1 MTTIRDRL
9 RTAILAAGAG
19 WAIFVIVLAIAAGMG
34 SWVLAIITA
43 VLGVV
48 LVIVT
53 GFAAMRLAARLSANT
68 DRLATRSKN
77 LETRA
82 ERAEQQVEA
91 LEQGV
96 DEVGSRVDE
105 VEVQSTDHGRR
116 IDGAEMMSAD
126 HGRRLG
132 DVEST
137 FGNLDRR
144 INETV
149 SSVTELDAGLAA
161 ATRSLT
167 TLDERVVSRDAT
179 QKELVESLDARF
191 IAGDEDVASLRRAV
205 STVRSTQKR
214 STERLETV
222 RKDVRVLRS
231 RVPSG
236 FLEQLEGEVSTLQER
251 FREQAR
257 TAFETAIQLGRTP
270 DVVLTPESA
279 RRLFSDYVSRGD
291 YLRVRPL
298 LDSFDLLAEQNLTTS
313 RAIYRY
319 FRATGYWGLAAQ
331 AVSQVHEKSGRDNDA
346 KAVAKIEHEI
356 SVFSQPLLVNPELP
370 DGDAHDPSGPILHM
384 VGRVLPETQT
394 GYTLRTQYTALAQIR
409 KGLPVAIVG
418 QAGITEQE
426 VEQTEHYVHG
436 GVDYYLLPGV
446 ARNELLLDEWLAE
459 NIRGLAQLVVEIRP
473 SVLHAQSDFFNA
485 LIVHAVG
492 TKYSIPTVYESRGF
506 WEESWLS
513 RTIDANGWGDGADIL
528 FSMYG
533 LPDAYSLRKRAEE
546 IARQL
551 PDHVFTLAEVM
562 RDHIIESAQG
572 QILDDSVSIVPNAVE
587 ATNFPVQESDRSLAE
602 EIGLPAEALV
612 VGYISSIVEYEGI
625 DTLIDGYHLAAAVSD
640 RPLCLLLVGDGAY
653 LPTLRERVESA
664 GIENVFFTGRV
675 PHEDVLRYY
684 GLIDLFVVPRK
695 ASAVADLVTPLKP
708 FEAFST
714 GRTVILSDVGALQEI
729 ARQSGAVETF
739 RAGDSTDL
747 SRKLLELIRNPVRRQ
762 ELGRVASRWVR
773 NYRTWDSN
781 VSEYYRVYKKLG
793 YTGPSSLNLES
804 EVRLR
809 ERGVNAGD
817 LLDAFEQLAEPPLTG
832 WFTLNEMT
840 QSAQDIVTAGWI
852 YEEFEP
858 VPVTEHPDW
867 AAVGEESRTWG
878 FNLHSWPFMEPLL
891 QEHSRTGDRYWL
903 ETSLDIALDWIGT
916 YLAPDAPEDSMAWYD
931 MALALRAPML
941 LNLLIRAARHE
952 DLHPQATVLLDAILR
967 HVDELH
973 EERAFNPNNNH
984 GFYTAASQLH
994 LAKHGSPLPGAGAL
1008 HRDGAARL
1016 RTMADRQF
1024 APDGAHLEHSP
1035 DYHRMLLDSFEQLV
1049 LDGLVEDED
1058 IRERIR
1064 RAAEVLGWMVQPD
1077 GYLVQF
1083 GDTPSTCMTVDGATS
1098 MDPHTQFILS
1108 DGHRGEASSK
1118 ELAVY
1123 RDGGYAFVRSPA
1135 PQGPGELAASGY
1147 LAFSAAFHSRAHK
1160 HADDLN
1166 IVWYDRGTE
1175 ILVDSGRYGY
1185 GDLLPADSPLRKKGF
1200 YYDSP
1205 ERQYVE
1211 GTRAHNTVEMDGVD
1225 QDRRIRTPYGSGIA
1239 DTVQADGVFDLS
1251 ARVHHA
1257 DYIHRR
1263 RVVYTPGRQLLVK
1276 DAIFSQSP
1284 DSRSAVVWYNID
1296 GSFELVERDEALV
1309 FERLVEGEP
1318 VRLEV
1323 TGPGTLV
1330 DPVRGGQ
1337 DPLRGWRSRRDRSL
1351 EPVWSVGFA
1360 VPVDTRAAVDTL
1372 FQLS

>member
-1 MTTIRDRL
+1 MTTMRDRL

-19 WAIFVIVLAIAAGMG
+19 WAIFVIVLAIAAAMG

-48 LVIVT
+48 LVVVT

-77 LETRA
+77 LEKRA

-96 DEVGSRVDE
+96 DEVGSR
-105 VEVQSTDHGRR
+105 
-116 IDGAEMMSAD
+116 I
-126 HGRRLG
+126 G

-149 SSVTELDAGLAA
+149 SSV
-161 ATRSLT
+161 
-167 TLDERVVSRDAT
+167 
-179 QKELVESLDARF
+179 KELVESLDARF

-214 STERLETV
+214 STERLEMV

-236 FLEQLEGEVSTLQER
+236 FLEPLEGEVSTLQKR

-279 RRLFSDYVSRGD
+279 RRLFTDYISRGD

-409 KGLPVAIVG
+409 KSLPVAIVG

-640 RPLCLLLVGDGAY
+640 QPLCLLLVGDGAY
-653 LPTLRERVESA
+653 LPTLRKRVESA

-695 ASAVADLVTPLKP
+695 ASTVADLVTPLKP

-793 YTGPSSLNLES
+793 YTGPSSLTLES

-817 LLDAFEQLAEPPLTG
+817 LLDAFERLPEPPLTG
-832 WFTLNEMT
+832 WFSLSEMK
-840 QSAQDIVTAGWI
+840 QDAQDIVSTGWVF
-852 YEEFEP
+852 EEFDP
-858 VPVTEHPDW
+858 VQVTEHPDW
-867 AAVGEESRTWG
+867 AVVGEENRTWG
-878 FNLHSWPFMEPLL
+878 FNLHTWKFMEPLL
-891 QEHSRTGDRYWL
+891 REHSRTEDRYWL

-916 YLAPDAPEDSMAWYD
+916 YLAPNAPEDPMAWYD
-931 MALALRAPML
+931 MGLALRAPML
-941 LNLLIRAARHE
+941 LNLLIRTARHE
-952 DLHPQATVLLDAILR
+952 DFHPQATVLLDAILR

-994 LAKHGSPLPGAGAL
+994 LAKHGSPLPGASAL
-1008 HRDGAARL
+1008 QDDGAARL

-1035 DYHRMLLDSFEQLV
+1035 DYHRMLLGSFERAVQ
-1049 LDGLVEDED
+1049 DGLVDDED
-1058 IRERIR
+1058 VRERIR

-1083 GDTPSTCMTVDGATS
+1083 GDTPATYMTVEDATS
-1098 MDPHTQFILS
+1098 LDPHTLFILS
-1108 DGHRGEASSK
+1108 DGRRGETPSK
-1118 ELAVY
+1118 ELAIL

-1166 IVWYDRGTE
+1166 LVWYDQGTE

-1200 YYDSP
+1200 YYGSP

-1211 GTRAHNTVEMDGVD
+1211 GTRAHNTVEMDGTD
-1225 QDRRIRTPYGSGIA
+1225 QDRRNRAPYGSGIVDA
-1239 DTVQADGVFDLS
+1239 VQSDGVFDLS

-1284 DSRSAVVWYNID
+1284 DSRNAVIWYNID
-1296 GSFELVERDEALV
+1296 GSFELIEREEALV
-1309 FERLVEGEP
+1309 FERLVDGEL

-1323 TGPGTLV
+1323 SGPGNLV

-1337 DPLRGWRSRRDRSL
+1337 DPLRGWRSRRDRTL
-1351 EPVWSVGFA
+1351 EPIWSVGFA
-1360 VPVDTRAAVDTL
+1360 VLVETRAAVDTI
-1372 FQLS
+1372 FQLSGAHSQGDVTQ

>member
-1 MTTIRDRL
+1 MTTMRDRL

-19 WAIFVIVLAIAAGMG
+19 WATFVIVLALAAAMG
-34 SWVLAIITA
+34 SWILAIIAA
-43 VLGVV
+43 VIGLV
-48 LVIVT
+48 LVLATCVVT
-53 GFAAMRLAARLSANT
+53 IRLASRLSGTT
-68 DRLATRSKN
+68 DRLATRAKN
-77 LETRA
+77 LEKRA
-82 ERAEQQVEA
+82 DAAEQHADA
-91 LEQGV
+91 LDQGV
-96 DEVGSRVDE
+96 DEIGARVGD
-105 VEVQSTDHGRR
+105 VETS
-116 IDGAEMMSAD
+116 SAD
-126 HGRRLG
+126 HGRRIIG
-132 DVEST
+132 VETST
-137 FGNLDRR
+137 ADHGHR
-144 INETV
+144 IDETV
-149 SSVTELDAGLAA
+149 SSVAGLDAGLAA
-161 ATRSLT
+161 STRSLSE
-167 TLDERVVSRDAT
+167 LGAHGARLDAT
-179 QKELVESLDARF
+179 QKQLVESLDARF
-191 IAGDEDVASLRRAV
+191 VAGEEEVASLRTAV
-205 STVRSTQKR
+205 AHARGAQKR
-214 STERLETV
+214 SADRLETV
-222 RKDVRVLRS
+222 RKDVRLLRS

-236 FLEQLEGEVSTLQER
+236 FLGPLEGEVSTLQER
-251 FREQAR
+251 SREQAR
-257 TAFETAIQLGRTP
+257 TSFESAVQLGRSP
-270 DVVLTPESA
+270 RSVLTPESA
-279 RRLFSDYVSRGD
+279 RKLFEDYYSRGD

-298 LDSFDLLAEQNLTTS
+298 LDSFDLLAEQNLTIS

-319 FRATGYWGLAAQ
+319 FRSAGYWELAAQ
-331 AVSQVHEKSGRDNDA
+331 AVAQVHEKSGRENDA
-346 KAVAKIEHEI
+346 RAVAKIEHEI
-356 SVFSQPLLVNPELP
+356 SLFSQPLLVSPELP

-418 QAGITEQE
+418 QSGITEHD
-426 VEQTEHYVHG
+426 VEQIEHYVHG
-436 GVDYYLLPGV
+436 GVDYYLLPG
-446 ARNELLLDEWLAE
+446 APRNELLLDEWLAE
-459 NIRGLAQLVVEIRP
+459 NIRGLAQLVLEVRP

-513 RTIDANGWGDGADIL
+513 RTIDANGWGENADTI

-533 LPDAYSLRKRAEE
+533 LPDAYTLRKRAEE

-562 RDHIIESAQG
+562 REHIIESAHG
-572 QILDDSVSIVPNAVE
+572 RIPADSVSIVPNAVE
-587 ATNFPVQESDRSLAE
+587 ATNFPVQESDRALAQ
-602 EIGLPAEALV
+602 EIGLPEDALV

-625 DTLIDGYHLAAAVSD
+625 DTLIDGYHLAAATSD

-653 LPTLRERVESA
+653 LPTLRERVASA

-695 ASAVADLVTPLKP
+695 ASAVSDLVTPLKP

-739 RAGDSTDL
+739 HAGDSNDL
-747 SRKLLELIRNPVRRQ
+747 SRKLLQLIQDPERCQ
-762 ELGRVASRWVR
+762 ELGRIASRWVR

-793 YTGPSSLNLES
+793 YTGPSSLNLEA

-817 LLDAFEQLAEPPLTG
+817 LLDAFEQLPEPPLTG
-832 WFTLNEMT
+832 WFSLSEMK
-840 QSAQDIVTAGWI
+840 QDPHDIVSTGWVF
-852 YEEFEP
+852 EEFEP
-858 VPVTEHPDW
+858 VRVTEHPEW
-867 AAVGEESRTWG
+867 AAVGEANRTWG
-878 FNLHSWPFMEPLL
+878 FNLHTWKFMEPLL
-891 QEHSRTGDRYWL
+891 REHSRTGDRYWL

-916 YLAPDAPEDSMAWYD
+916 YLGPDAPEDPMAWYD
-931 MALALRAPML
+931 MGLALRAPML
-941 LNLLIRAARHE
+941 LNLLIRVARHE
-952 DLHPQATVLLDAILR
+952 DLHPQATILIDAILR

-973 EERAFNPNNNH
+973 EDRAFNPNNNH

-994 LAKHGSPLPGAGAL
+994 LAKHGAPLPGAGAL
-1008 HRDGAARL
+1008 RDDGRARL

-1035 DYHRMLLDSFEQLV
+1035 DYHRMLLGSFEGAVQ
-1049 LDGLVEDED
+1049 DGLVDDED
-1058 IRERIR
+1058 ILERIR

-1083 GDTPSTCMTVDGATS
+1083 GDTPATNMTTKGATS
-1098 MDPHTQFILS
+1098 LDPHTLFVLS
-1108 DGHRGEASSK
+1108 DGRRGEAPGQ
-1118 ELAVY
+1118 ELTVF

-1166 IVWYDRGTE
+1166 LVWYDRGTE
-1175 ILVDSGRYGY
+1175 ILIDSGRYGY

-1200 YYDSP
+1200 YYGSK

-1211 GTRAHNTVEMDGVD
+1211 GTRAHNTIEMDGED
-1225 QDRRIRTPYGSGIA
+1225 QERRDRVPYGSGIVDA
-1239 DTVQADGVFDLS
+1239 VQADGVFDLS

-1263 RVVYTPGRQLLVK
+1263 RVVFSPGRQLLVK

-1284 DSRSAVVWYNID
+1284 DVRSAVVWYNID
-1296 GSFELVERDEALV
+1296 GSFELVERDEMLV
-1309 FERLVEGEP
+1309 FERLVGGELL
-1318 VRLEV
+1318 RLEV
-1323 TGPGTLV
+1323 TGPGALI

-1337 DPLRGWRSRRDRSL
+1337 DPLRGWRSRRDRAL
-1351 EPVWSVGFA
+1351 EPVWSVGFT
-1360 VPVDTRAAVDTL
+1360 VPVETRAAVDTV
-1372 FQLS
+1372 FRLS

>member
-1 MTTIRDRL
+1 MTMRNRL

-19 WAIFVIVLAIAAGMG
+19 WSLFVIVLAIAAAMG
-34 SWVLAIITA
+34 SWVVAVIAA
-43 VLGVV
+43 VLGLV
-48 LVIVT
+48 LVVAT
-53 GFAAMRLAARLSANT
+53 CVVVMRLATRLSGTT
-68 DRLATRSKN
+68 DRLATRAKN
-77 LETRA
+77 LEKRA
-82 ERAEQQVEA
+82 EVVEQQADA

-96 DEVGSRVDE
+96 DEVGSRVVD
-105 VEVQSTDHGRR
+105 VEVL
-116 IDGAEMMSAD
+116 SAD
-126 HGRRLG
+126 H
-132 DVEST
+132 
-137 FGNLDRR
+137 DRR
-144 INETV
+144 IVETA
-149 SSVTELDAGLAA
+149 SSVAGLDTGLAA
-161 ATRSLT
+161 TTRSLGD
-167 TLDERVVSRDAT
+167 LDERSARQDAT

-191 IAGDEDVASLRRAV
+191 LAGDEEAASLRTAIAHTRGA
-205 STVRSTQKR
+205 QKR
-214 STERLETV
+214 SVDRVEAV
-222 RKDVRVLRS
+222 RKDLRVLRA

-236 FLEQLEGEVSTLQER
+236 FLAPLEGEVSTLKARSKEV
-251 FREQAR
+251 AR
-257 TAFETAIQLGRTP
+257 TSFETAIQLGRTP
-270 DVVLTPESA
+270 SFVLSPASA
-279 RRLFSDYVSRGD
+279 RKLFADYISQGD

-319 FRATGYWGLAAQ
+319 FRATGYWELAAK
-331 AVSQVHEKSGRDNDA
+331 AVAQVHEKSGRENDA
-346 KAVAKIEHEI
+346 KAVAKIQHEI
-356 SVFSQPLLVNPELP
+356 SLFSQPLLVNPELP

-418 QAGITEQE
+418 QSGITEND

-436 GVDYYLLPGV
+436 GVDYYLLPGA
-446 ARNELLLDEWLAE
+446 ARNQLLLDEWLAE
-459 NIRGLAQLVVEIRP
+459 NIRGLAQLVLEVRP

-513 RTIDANGWGDGADIL
+513 RTIDANGWGDGSDIV

-533 LPDAYSLRKRAEE
+533 LPDAYTLRKRAEE

-562 RDHIIESAQG
+562 RDHIIDSAKG
-572 QILDDSVSIVPNAVE
+572 QIPGDSVSIVPNAVE
-587 ATNFPVQESDRSLAE
+587 ATNFPVQESDRNLAE
-602 EIGLPAEALV
+602 EIGLPEGALV

-625 DTLIDGYHLAAAVSD
+625 DTLIDGYRLAAATSD

-747 SRKLLELIRNPVRRQ
+747 SRKLLELIQDPERRQ
-762 ELGRVASRWVR
+762 ELGRTASRWVR

-793 YTGPSSLNLES
+793 YTGPSSLNLEA

-817 LLDAFEQLAEPPLTG
+817 LLDVFEQLPEPPLTG
-832 WFTLNEMT
+832 WFSLSEMK
-840 QSAQDIVTAGWI
+840 QDAHDIVATGWTF
-852 YEEFEP
+852 EEFEP
-858 VPVTEHPDW
+858 VRVTEHPEW
-867 AAVGEESRTWG
+867 AAVGEANRTWG
-878 FNLHSWPFMEPLL
+878 FNLHTWTFMEPLL
-891 QEHSRTGDRYWL
+891 REHSRTGDRYWL
-903 ETSLDIALDWIGT
+903 ETSLDIAMDWIGT
-916 YLAPDAPEDSMAWYD
+916 YLDPEAPEDPMAWYD

-941 LNLLIRAARHE
+941 LNLLIRTARHE
-952 DLHPQATVLLDAILR
+952 DLQPQATVLIDAILR
-967 HVDELH
+967 HMDELL

-994 LAKHGSPLPGAGAL
+994 LAKHGSPLPGAGTL
-1008 HRDGAARL
+1008 HDDGAARL

-1035 DYHRMLLDSFEQLV
+1035 DYHRMLLGSFERAVQ
-1049 LDGLVEDED
+1049 DGLVDDED
-1058 IRERIR
+1058 IRERIG

-1083 GDTPSTCMTVDGATS
+1083 GDTPATYMTVDGATS
-1098 MDPHTQFILS
+1098 IDPHTQYILS
-1108 DGHRGEASSK
+1108 DGRRGEAPGK

-1135 PQGPGELAASGY
+1135 PQAPGDLAASGY

-1166 IVWYDRGTE
+1166 LVWYDRGTE

-1185 GDLLPADSPLRKKGF
+1185 GGLLPADSPLRKKGF
-1200 YYDSP
+1200 YYGSP

-1211 GTRAHNTVEMDGVD
+1211 GTRAHNTVEMDGED
-1225 QDRRIRTPYGSGIA
+1225 QDRRNRAPYGSGIA
-1239 DTVQADGVFDLS
+1239 DAVQTDGVFDLS

-1296 GSFELVERDEALV
+1296 GAFELVERGESLV
-1309 FERLVEGEP
+1309 FERLVNGDP

-1323 TGPGTLV
+1323 SGPGTLV

-1337 DPLRGWRSRRDRSL
+1337 DPLRGWRSRQDRSL
-1351 EPVWSVGFA
+1351 EPVWSIGFSVA
-1360 VPVDTRAAVDTL
+1360 VETRAAVDTV
-1372 FQLS
+1372 FRLS

>member
-1 MTTIRDRL
+1 MTTMRDRL
-9 RTAILAAGAG
+9 RTAILAAGVG
-19 WAIFVIVLAIAAGMG
+19 WAVFVIVLAIATAMG
-34 SWVLAIITA
+34 SWILAIVA
-43 VLGVV
+43 GALGLA
-48 LVIVT
+48 LVFAT
-53 GFAAMRLAARLSANT
+53 CFAAMRLTARLTGTT
-68 DRLATRSKN
+68 DRLATRAKN
-77 LETRA
+77 VERRA
-82 ERAEQQVEA
+82 DDVEHRVGVVEQQTES
-91 LEQGV
+91 LDQGV
-96 DEVGSRVDE
+96 TAFGARVGDVG
-105 VEVQSTDHGRR
+105 VQ
-116 IDGAEMMSAD
+116 SAD
-126 HGRRLG
+126 H
-132 DVEST
+132 
-137 FGNLDRR
+137 DRR
-144 INETV
+144 IANTV
-149 SSVTELDAGLAA
+149 SSVVGLDSGLAVT
-161 ATRSLT
+161 TRALSE
-167 TLDERVVSRDAT
+167 LDERGSRHVAS
-179 QKELVESLDARF
+179 QRELVESLDARF
-191 IAGDEDVASLRRAV
+191 LAVDEEIASLHRAV
-205 STVRSTQKR
+205 SAARNAQKK
-214 STERLETV
+214 STERLEAV
-222 RKDVRVLRS
+222 RKDLRVLRS

-236 FLEQLEGEVSTLQER
+236 FLGPLEEEVSTLR
-251 FREQAR
+251 AGSREQAR
-257 TAFETAIQLGRTP
+257 TSFESAIQLGRDP
-270 DVVLTPESA
+270 RSFLSLESA
-279 RRLFSDYVSRGD
+279 RKLFADYYSRGD

-319 FRATGYWGLAAQ
+319 FRAAGYWGLATQ
-331 AVSQVHEKSGRDNDA
+331 AVSQVRRKSGRENDA

-356 SVFSQPLLVNPELP
+356 SLFSQPLLVKPELP
-370 DGDAHDPSGPILHM
+370 DGDAYDPSGPILHM

-394 GYTLRTQYTALAQIR
+394 GYTLRTQYSALAQIR

-418 QAGITEQE
+418 QSGITERD

-436 GVDYYLLPGV
+436 GVDYYLLPGA
-446 ARNELLLDEWLAE
+446 ARTQLLLDEWLAE
-459 NIRGLAQLVVEIRP
+459 NIRGLAQLVLEVRP

-513 RTIDANGWGDGADIL
+513 RTIDANGWGNDADIV

-533 LPDAYSLRKRAEE
+533 LPDAYTLRKRAEE

-562 RDHIIESAQG
+562 RDHIIDSAHG
-572 QILDDSVSIVPNAVE
+572 QISGDSVSIVPNAVE
-587 ATNFPVQESDRSLAE
+587 AANFPVQESDRALAE
-602 EIGLPAEALV
+602 GIGLPEDALV

-625 DTLIDGYHLAAAVSD
+625 DTLIDGYRLAAATSD
-640 RPLCLLLVGDGAY
+640 RQLCLLLVGDGAY
-653 LPTLRERVESA
+653 LPTLRERVKSA
-664 GIENVFFTGRV
+664 EIENVFFTGRV

-695 ASAVADLVTPLKP
+695 ASAVADLVSPLKP

-747 SRKLLELIRNPVRRQ
+747 SRKLLELLQDPERRQ
-762 ELGRVASRWVR
+762 ELGQIASRWVR

-793 YTGPSSLNLES
+793 YSGPSSLNLES

-817 LLDAFEQLAEPPLTG
+817 LLDAFDQLPEPPLTG
-832 WFTLNEMT
+832 WFSLVEME
-840 QSAQDIVTAGWI
+840 QSAQDIVSTGWV

-858 VPVTEHPDW
+858 VRVTEHPDW
-867 AAVGEESRTWG
+867 AAVGEANRTWG
-878 FNLHSWPFMEPLL
+878 FNLHSWPFMVPLL
-891 QEHSRTGDRYWL
+891 QEHTRTGDRYWL
-903 ETSLDIALDWIGT
+903 ETSLDIALDWIRT
-916 YLAPDAPEDSMAWYD
+916 HLDPDAPEDPMAWYD

-941 LNLLIRAARHE
+941 LNLLIRTARHE
-952 DLHPQATVLLDAILR
+952 DLHPQAAVLIDAILR
-967 HVDELH
+967 HMDELH
-973 EERAFNPNNNH
+973 EDRAFNPNNNH

-1008 HRDGAARL
+1008 HDDGAARL

-1035 DYHRMLLDSFEQLV
+1035 DYHRMLLDSFEQVV

-1058 IRERIR
+1058 ICERIG

-1083 GDTPSTCMTVDGATS
+1083 GDTPATYMTVDGATS
-1098 MDPHTQFILS
+1098 IDPYTQFILS
-1108 DGHRGEASSK
+1108 DGRRGEAPGK

-1200 YYDSP
+1200 YYGSP

-1211 GTRAHNTVEMDGVD
+1211 GTRAHNTVEMDGED
-1225 QDRRIRTPYGSGIA
+1225 QDRRNRTPYGSGIA
-1239 DTVQADGVFDLS
+1239 DAVKTGDVFDLS

-1263 RVVYTPGRQLLVK
+1263 RVVYTPGRELLVK
-1276 DAIFSQSP
+1276 DVIYSQLP
-1284 DSRSAVVWYNID
+1284 DNRSAVVWYNID
-1296 GSFELVERDEALV
+1296 GSFELVERKESLV
-1309 FERLVEGEP
+1309 FERRVDGKL
-1318 VRLEV
+1318 VRLELS
-1323 TGPGTLV
+1323 GPGTLV
-1330 DPVRGGQ
+1330 DPVRGGR

-1351 EPVWSVGFA
+1351 EPVWSVGFS
-1360 VPVDTRAAVDTL
+1360 VSVDTRAAVDTL
-1372 FQLS
+1372 FRLT

>member
-1 MTTIRDRL
+1 MTTMRNRL

-19 WAIFVIVLAIAAGMG
+19 WSLVVIVLAIAAAMG
-34 SWVLAIITA
+34 SWVVAVIAA
-43 VLGVV
+43 VLGLV
-48 LVIVT
+48 LVVAT
-53 GFAAMRLAARLSANT
+53 CVVVMRLATRLSGTT
-68 DRLATRSKN
+68 DRLATRAKN
-77 LETRA
+77 LEKRA
-82 ERAEQQVEA
+82 EVVEQQADA

-96 DEVGSRVDE
+96 DEVGSRVGD
-105 VEVQSTDHGRR
+105 VEVV
-116 IDGAEMMSAD
+116 SAD
-126 HGRRLG
+126 H
-132 DVEST
+132 
-137 FGNLDRR
+137 DRR
-144 INETV
+144 IVETA
-149 SSVTELDAGLAA
+149 SSVAGLDTGLAA
-161 ATRSLT
+161 TTRSLGD
-167 TLDERVVSRDAT
+167 LDERSARQDAT

-191 IAGDEDVASLRRAV
+191 LAGDEELASLRRV
-205 STVRSTQKR
+205 VWTERSAQKR
-214 STERLETV
+214 SAVRLEAV
-222 RKDVRVLRS
+222 RKDLRVLRA

-236 FLEQLEGEVSTLQER
+236 FLAPLEGEVDTLGKR
-251 FREQAR
+251 SREVAR
-257 TAFETAIQLGRTP
+257 TSFETAVQLGRSP
-270 DVVLTPESA
+270 DVVLTPASA
-279 RRLFSDYVSRGD
+279 RALFADYISRGD

-319 FRATGYWGLAAQ
+319 FRATGYWELAAK
-331 AVSQVHEKSGRDNDA
+331 AVAQVHEKSGRENDA
-346 KAVAKIEHEI
+346 KAVAKIQHEI
-356 SVFSQPLLVNPELP
+356 SLFSQPLLVNPELP

-418 QAGITEQE
+418 QSGITENE

-436 GVDYYLLPGV
+436 GVDYYLLPGA
-446 ARNELLLDEWLAE
+446 ARNQLLLDEWLAE
-459 NIRGLAQLVVEIRP
+459 NIRGLAQLVLEVRP

-513 RTIDANGWGDGADIL
+513 RTIDANGWGDGADIV

-533 LPDAYSLRKRAEE
+533 LPDAYTLRKRAEE

-562 RDHIIESAQG
+562 RDHIIDSAHG
-572 QILDDSVSIVPNAVE
+572 QIPGDSVSIVPNAVE
-587 ATNFPVQESDRSLAE
+587 ATNFPVQESDRDLAE
-602 EIGLPAEALV
+602 EIGLPEDALV

-625 DTLIDGYHLAAAVSD
+625 DTLIDGYRLAAATSV

-747 SRKLLELIRNPVRRQ
+747 SRKLLELIQDPERRQ
-762 ELGRVASRWVR
+762 ELGRTASRWVR

-793 YTGPSSLNLES
+793 YTGPSSLNLEA

-817 LLDAFEQLAEPPLTG
+817 LLDAFEQLPEPPLTG
-832 WFTLNEMT
+832 WFSLSEMK
-840 QSAQDIVTAGWI
+840 QDAHDIVATGWAF
-852 YEEFEP
+852 EEFEP
-858 VPVTEHPDW
+858 VRVTEHPEW
-867 AAVGEESRTWG
+867 AAVGEANRTWG

-891 QEHSRTGDRYWL
+891 REHSRTGDRYWL

-916 YLAPDAPEDSMAWYD
+916 YLDPEAPEDPMAWYD

-941 LNLLIRAARHE
+941 LNLLIRTARHE
-952 DLHPQATVLLDAILR
+952 DLQPQATVLIDAILR
-967 HVDELH
+967 HMDELL

-994 LAKHGSPLPGAGAL
+994 LAKHGSPLPGAGTL
-1008 HRDGAARL
+1008 HDDGAARL

-1035 DYHRMLLDSFEQLV
+1035 DYHRMLLGSFERAVQ
-1049 LDGLVEDED
+1049 DGLVDDED
-1058 IRERIR
+1058 IRERIG

-1083 GDTPSTCMTVDGATS
+1083 GDTPATHMTVDGATS
-1098 MDPHTQFILS
+1098 IDPHTQFILS
-1108 DGHRGEASSK
+1108 DGRRGEAPGK

-1166 IVWYDRGTE
+1166 VVWYDRGTE

-1200 YYDSP
+1200 YYGSP

-1211 GTRAHNTVEMDGVD
+1211 GTRAHNTVEMDGED
-1225 QDRRIRTPYGSGIA
+1225 QERRNRAPYGSGIA
-1239 DTVQADGVFDLS
+1239 DAVQADGVFDLS

-1276 DAIFSQSP
+1276 DAVFSQSP
-1284 DSRSAVVWYNID
+1284 DTRTAVVWYNID
-1296 GSFELVERDEALV
+1296 GSFELIERDEALV
-1309 FERLVEGEP
+1309 FERLVDGEP

-1323 TGPGTLV
+1323 SGPGTLV

-1351 EPVWSVGFA
+1351 EPVWSIGFSVA
-1360 VPVDTRAAVDTL
+1360 VETRAAVDTV
-1372 FQLS
+1372 FRLS

>member
-1 MTTIRDRL
+1 MTTMRNRL

-19 WAIFVIVLAIAAGMG
+19 WALFVIVLAIAAAMG
-34 SWVLAIITA
+34 SWIVAVIAA
-43 VLGVV
+43 VLGLA
-48 LVIVT
+48 LVAST
-53 GFAAMRLAARLSANT
+53 CFAVMRLATRLSGTT
-68 DRLATRSKN
+68 DRLATRAKN
-77 LETRA
+77 LEKRA
-82 ERAEQQVEA
+82 DVV
-91 LEQGV
+91 EQGV
-96 DEVGSRVDE
+96 DEVGSRIGD
-105 VEVQSTDHGRR
+105 VEVL
-116 IDGAEMMSAD
+116 SAD
-126 HGRRLG
+126 H
-132 DVEST
+132 
-137 FGNLDRR
+137 DRR
-144 INETV
+144 IVDTV
-149 SSVTELDAGLAA
+149 SSVAGLDAGLAATTHSLSELDAGLAA
-161 ATRSLT
+161 TTRSLGE
-167 TLDERVVSRDAT
+167 LDERGTRQDAT
-179 QKELVESLDARF
+179 QRELVESLDARF
-191 IAGDEDVASLRRAV
+191 AAGDEEAASLRRSVVNA
-205 STVRSTQKR
+205 RNAQKR
-214 STERLETV
+214 SAERLDLV
-222 RKDVRVLRS
+222 RKDLRVLRS

-236 FLEQLEGEVSTLQER
+236 FLAPLEGEVSTLQDR
-251 FREQAR
+251 SREQAR
-257 TAFETAIQLGRTP
+257 TSFESAIQLGRDP
-270 DVVLTPESA
+270 RSFLSLVSA
-279 RRLFSDYVSRGD
+279 RKLFADYFSRGD

-319 FRATGYWGLAAQ
+319 FRSTGYWELAAQ
-331 AVSQVHEKSGRDNDA
+331 AVARVHEKSGRENDA
-346 KAVAKIEHEI
+346 KAVAKIQHEI
-356 SVFSQPLLVNPELP
+356 SLFSQPLLVSPELP

-418 QAGITEQE
+418 QSGITEHD
-426 VEQTEHYVHG
+426 VEQIEHYVQG
-436 GVDYYLLPGV
+436 GVDYYLLPGA

-459 NIRGLAQLVVEIRP
+459 NIRGLAQLVLEIRP

-492 TKYSIPTVYESRGF
+492 TKYAIPTVYESRGF

-513 RTIDANGWGDGADIL
+513 RTIDANGWGEGADNL
-528 FSMYG
+528 FSMYR

-562 RDHIIESAQG
+562 RDHIIESAHG
-572 QILDDSVSIVPNAVE
+572 RIPGDSVSIVPNAVE
-587 ATNFPVQESDRSLAE
+587 AANFPVQESDRALAE
-602 EIGLPAEALV
+602 EIGLPEDALV

-625 DTLIDGYHLAAAVSD
+625 DTLIDGYRLAAATSD

-653 LPTLRERVESA
+653 LPTLRERVKSA

-708 FEAFST
+708 YEAFST

-747 SRKLLELIRNPVRRQ
+747 SRKLLQLIQDPERRQ
-762 ELGRVASRWVR
+762 ELGRIASRWVR

-793 YTGPSSLNLES
+793 YNGPSSLDLES

-817 LLDAFEQLAEPPLTG
+817 LLDAFEQLPEPPLAGWFSLSEMEQGAQEIVSTG
-832 WFTLNEMT
+832 W
-840 QSAQDIVTAGWI
+840 A

-858 VPVTEHPDW
+858 VRVTEHPDW
-867 AAVGEESRTWG
+867 AAVGEANRTWG
-878 FNLHSWPFMEPLL
+878 FNLHTWKFMEPLL
-891 QEHSRTGDRYWL
+891 REHSRTGERHWL

-916 YLAPDAPEDSMAWYD
+916 YLVPDAPEDPMAWYD
-931 MALALRAPML
+931 MSLALRAPML
-941 LNLLIRAARHE
+941 LNLLLRTSRHA
-952 DLHPQATVLLDAILR
+952 DLHPQATVLIDATLR
-967 HVDELH
+967 HIDELH
-973 EERAFNPNNNH
+973 EDRAFNPNNNH
-984 GFYTAASQLH
+984 GFYTAAAQLH
-994 LAKHGSPLPGAGAL
+994 LAKHGAPLPGVRAL
-1008 HRDGAARL
+1008 HDDGAARL

-1035 DYHRMLLDSFEQLV
+1035 DYHRMLLGSFERAVQDSLV
-1049 LDGLVEDED
+1049 VDEE
-1058 IRERIR
+1058 ICERIR

-1083 GDTPSTCMTVDGATS
+1083 GDTPERYMTTDDATS
-1098 MDPHTQFILS
+1098 LDPHTEFILS
-1108 DGHRGEASSK
+1108 DGRRGEASGQ
-1118 ELAVY
+1118 ELAVF
-1123 RDGGYAFVRSPA
+1123 REGGYAFVRSPA

-1166 IVWYDRGTE
+1166 LVWYDRGTE

-1200 YYDSP
+1200 YYGSK

-1211 GTRAHNTVEMDGVD
+1211 STRAHNTVEMDGKD
-1225 QDRRIRTPYGSGIA
+1225 QDRRNRTAYGSGIA
-1239 DTVQADGVFDLS
+1239 DADQADGVFDLS
-1251 ARVHHA
+1251 ARAHHA

-1263 RVVYTPGRQLLVK
+1263 RVVYAPGTQLLVK

-1284 DSRSAVVWYNID
+1284 ETRNAIIWFNID
-1296 GSFELVERDEALV
+1296 GSFELVNREDTLV
-1309 FERLVEGEP
+1309 FEKPTDGDVL
-1318 VRLEV
+1318 RLEV
-1323 TGPGTLV
+1323 TGPGDLIE
-1330 DPVRGGQ
+1330 PVRGVQ
-1337 DPLRGWRSRRDRSL
+1337 EPLRGWRSRRDRSL
-1351 EPVWSVGFA
+1351 EPAWSVGFS
-1360 VPVDTRAAVDTL
+1360 VRVDTRAAVDTI
-1372 FQLS
+1372 FQISVARQNM

>member
-1 MTTIRDRL
+1 MTTMRDRL
-9 RTAILAAGAG
+9 RAGTFAAGGG
-19 WAIFVIVLAIAAGMG
+19 WVIVVVLLAIATGTE
-34 SWVLAIITA
+34 SWVPAAIAA
-43 VLGVV
+43 VLGVG
-48 LVIVT
+48 LVVFT
-53 GFAAMRLAARLSANT
+53 CFVALLLAARVRGAINI
-68 DRLATRSKN
+68 LATRMKH
-77 LETRA
+77 LE
-82 ERAEQQVEA
+82 V
-91 LEQGV
+91 
-96 DEVGSRVDE
+96 S
-105 VEVQSTDHGRR
+105 
-116 IDGAEMMSAD
+116 SAD
-126 HGRRLG
+126 HDDLITGAGGSVSGLGRI
-132 DVEST
+132 ESRQREFAEQLKT
-137 FGNLDRR
+137 
-144 INETV
+144 I
-149 SSVTELDAGLAA
+149 
-161 ATRSLT
+161 
-167 TLDERVVSRDAT
+167 
-179 QKELVESLDARF
+179 
-191 IAGDEDVASLRRAV
+191 
-205 STVRSTQKR
+205 
-214 STERLETV
+214 
-222 RKDVRVLRS
+222 RKDLRVLRG

-236 FLEQLEGEVSTLQER
+236 YLVPVENELESIRGLTR
-251 FREQAR
+251 ANAR
-257 TAFETAIQLGRTP
+257 SAFENALLLGRNP
-270 DVVLTPESA
+270 DSVLSPVGA
-279 RRLFSDYVSRGD
+279 RSLFEDYKSRGD
-291 YLRVRPL
+291 FLSMRPL
-298 LDSFDLLAEQNLTTS
+298 LENFSLMEEQNLTTS
-313 RAIYRY
+313 RAIYRH

-331 AVSQVHEKSGRDNDA
+331 AVTHVHEMSGRENDA

-356 SVFSQPLLVNPELP
+356 SLFSQPLLVSPVLP
-370 DGDAHDPSGPILHM
+370 DGDAYDPTGPILHM

-418 QAGITEQE
+418 QAGITEHE
-426 VEQTEHYVHG
+426 VDQTEHYVHG
-436 GVDYYLLPGV
+436 GVDYYLLPGA
-446 ARNELLLDEWLAE
+446 ARNELLLDDWLAE
-459 NIRGLAQLVVEIRP
+459 NIRGLAHLVLELRP
-473 SVLHAQSDFFNA
+473 SILHAQSDFFNA

-513 RTIDANGWGDGADIL
+513 RTIDANGWGDGADTI

-533 LPDAYSLRKRAEE
+533 LPDAYTLRKRAEE

-562 RDHIIESAQG
+562 RDHIIESAHG
-572 QILDDSVSIVPNAVE
+572 RIPDDSVSIVPNAVE
-587 ATNFPVQESDRSLAE
+587 ATNFPVQESERGLAE
-602 EIGLPAEALV
+602 EIGLPEDALV

-625 DTLIDGYHLAAAVSD
+625 DTLIDGYHLAAAASA

-653 LPTLRERVESA
+653 LPTLRERVATA

-747 SRKLLELIRNPVRRQ
+747 SRKLLELIRDPERRE
-762 ELGRVASRWVR
+762 ELGQIASRWVR

-781 VSEYYRVYKKLG
+781 VSAYYRVYKKLG
-793 YTGPSSLNLES
+793 YSGPSSLNLES

-809 ERGVNAGD
+809 ERGVNAGE
-817 LLDAFEQLAEPPLTG
+817 LIDAFELLPEPPLTG
-832 WFTLNEMT
+832 WFSLSEME
-840 QSAQDIVTAGWI
+840 QDAHDIVSTGWV
-852 YEEFEP
+852 YEEFDP
-858 VPVTEHPDW
+858 VRVTEHPDW
-867 AAVGEESRTWG
+867 AAVGEANRTWG
-878 FNLHSWPFMEPLL
+878 FNLHSWMFMGPLL
-891 QEHSRTGDRYWL
+891 EEHARTGERTWL
-903 ETSLDIALDWIGT
+903 ETALDIALDWIGT
-916 YLAPDAPEDSMAWYD
+916 YLGPDAPEDPMAWYD

-941 LNLLIRAARHE
+941 LNLLLRTARHE
-952 DLHPQATVLLDAILR
+952 DLHPQATVLIDATLWHI
-967 HVDELH
+967 DELH

-994 LAKHGSPLPGAGAL
+994 LAKHGSPLPGVDAL
-1008 HRDGAARL
+1008 RDDGAARL

-1035 DYHRMLLDSFEQLV
+1035 DYHRMLLGSFERAVQ
-1049 LDGLVEDED
+1049 DGLVDDED
-1058 IRERIR
+1058 IRERIQ

-1077 GYLVQF
+1077 GFLVQF
-1083 GDTPSTCMTVDGATS
+1083 GDTPATYMTIDDATS
-1098 MDPHTQFILS
+1098 LDPHTLFILS
-1108 DGHRGEASSK
+1108 DGRRGEAPSK
-1118 ELAVY
+1118 ELAVF

-1135 PQGPGELAASGY
+1135 PQRPGELAASGY

-1166 IVWYDRGTE
+1166 LVWYDRGTE

-1185 GDLLPADSPLRKKGF
+1185 GDLLPTDSPLRKKGF
-1200 YYDSP
+1200 YYGAP

-1211 GTRAHNTVEMDGVD
+1211 GTRAHNTVEMDGED
-1225 QDRRIRTPYGSGIA
+1225 QDRRNRAPYGSGIA
-1239 DTVQADGVFDLS
+1239 DAVQADGVFDLS

-1284 DSRSAVVWYNID
+1284 DSRSAVLWYNID
-1296 GSFELVERDEALV
+1296 GSFELVEREEALA
-1309 FERLVEGEP
+1309 FERFVDGDL

-1323 TGPGTLV
+1323 SGPGTLV

-1337 DPLRGWRSRRDRSL
+1337 GPLRGWRSRRDRSL
-1351 EPVWSVGFA
+1351 EPVWSVGFT
-1360 VPVDTRAAVDTL
+1360 VPVETRAAVDTL
-1372 FQLS
+1372 FRLS

>member
-1 MTTIRDRL
+1 MTTMRDRL

-19 WAIFVIVLAIAAGMG
+19 WVIFVIVLAIAATTG
-34 SWVLAIITA
+34 SWILAIIAA

-48 LVIVT
+48 LVVVT
-53 GFAAMRLAARLSANT
+53 GFAAMRLAVRLSATT
-68 DRLATRSKN
+68 DRLATRAKN
-77 LETRA
+77 LEKRA
-82 ERAEQQVEA
+82 EVAEQHAEA
-91 LEQGV
+91 LEHGV
-96 DEVGSRVDE
+96 DEVGARVGE
-105 VEVQSTDHGRR
+105 VESLASDHSRR
-116 IDGAEMMSAD
+116 IDGAEKASVD
-126 HGRRLG
+126 H
-132 DVEST
+132 
-137 FGNLDRR
+137 NLR
-144 INETV
+144 INDTV
-149 SSVTELDAGLAA
+149 SSIAVVDASLTV

-167 TLDERVVSRDAT
+167 SLDERGARHDAT

-191 IAGDEDVASLRRAV
+191 IAADEEVASLRRALW
-205 STVRSTQKR
+205 TARSAQKR
-214 STERLETV
+214 SAERLEAV
-222 RKDVRVLRS
+222 RKDVRVLRA
-231 RVPSG
+231 RVPG
-236 FLEQLEGEVSTLQER
+236 G
-251 FREQAR
+251 FREMLDGEMSSLKESSREQMR
-257 TAFETAIQLGRTP
+257 LSFEISVQLGRSP
-270 DVVLTPESA
+270 RSVLTLESA
-279 RRLFSDYVSRGD
+279 RKLFADYCSRGD
-291 YLRVRPL
+291 YLRVGPL
-298 LDSFDLLAEQNLTTS
+298 LDDFDLLAEQNLTTS

-319 FRATGYWGLAAQ
+319 FRAAGYWKVAGQ
-331 AVSQVHEKSGRDNDA
+331 AVAQVHEKSGRENDA

-356 SVFSQPLLVNPELP
+356 SLYSQPLLVNPELP

-394 GYTLRTQYTALAQIR
+394 GYTLRTQYTALAQMR
-409 KGLPVAIVG
+409 KGLPVMIVG
-418 QAGITEQE
+418 QSGITEQE

-459 NIRGLAQLVVEIRP
+459 NIRGLAHLVLEVRP

-492 TKYSIPTVYESRGF
+492 AKYSIPTVYESRGF

-513 RTIDANGWGDGADIL
+513 RAIDANGWGDNADKI

-562 RDHIIESAQG
+562 RDHIIESAAG
-572 QILDDSVSIVPNAVE
+572 QISEDAVSIVPNAVA
-587 ATNFPVQESDRSLAE
+587 ATNFPVQESDRGLAE
-602 EIGLPAEALV
+602 EIGLPEDALV

-625 DTLIDGYHLAAAVSD
+625 DTLIDGYRLASASSD

-653 LPTLRERVESA
+653 LPTLRERVASA

-739 RAGDSTDL
+739 RAGNSTDL
-747 SRKLLELIRNPVRRQ
+747 SRKLLELIQDPERRQ
-762 ELGRVASRWVR
+762 ELGQIASRWVR

-781 VSEYYRVYKKLG
+781 VSEYYRVYKNLG
-793 YTGPSSLNLES
+793 YSGPSSLNLES

-817 LLDAFEQLAEPPLTG
+817 LLDAFELLPEPPLTG
-832 WFTLNEMT
+832 WFSLGELK
-840 QSAQDIVTAGWI
+840 QDARDVVSTGWVF
-852 YEEFEP
+852 EEFEP
-858 VPVTEHPDW
+858 VQVADHPDW
-867 AAVGEESRTWG
+867 AAVGETNRTWG
-878 FNLHSWPFMEPLL
+878 FNLHTWKFMEPLL
-891 QEHSRTGDRYWL
+891 REHSRTGDRYWL

-916 YLAPDAPEDSMAWYD
+916 YIGPVAPEDPMAWYD

-941 LNLLIRAARHE
+941 LNLLIRTARHA
-952 DLHPQATVLLDAILR
+952 DLHSQATVLIDATLR
-967 HVDELH
+967 HIDELH
-973 EERAFNPNNNH
+973 EDRAFNPNNNH

-994 LAKHGSPLPGAGAL
+994 LAKHGSPLPGTAAL
-1008 HRDGAARL
+1008 HDDGASRL

-1035 DYHRMLLDSFEQLV
+1035 DYHRMLLGSFECAVQ
-1049 LDGLVEDED
+1049 DGLIDDED
-1058 IRERIR
+1058 ILERVR
-1064 RAAEVLGWMVQPD
+1064 RAAEVMGWMVQPD

-1083 GDTPSTCMTVDGATS
+1083 GDTPATYMSVDGATS
-1098 MDPHTQFILS
+1098 IDPHTQFILS
-1108 DGHRGEASSK
+1108 DGHRGEVPSK
-1118 ELAVY
+1118 ELAVF
-1123 RDGGYAFVRSPA
+1123 RDGGYAFVRSPS
-1135 PQGPGELAASGY
+1135 PQGPGERARSGY

-1166 IVWYDRGTE
+1166 VVWYDRGSE

-1200 YYDSP
+1200 YYGSP

-1211 GTRAHNTVEMDGVD
+1211 GTRAHNTVEMDGED
-1225 QDRRIRTPYGSGIA
+1225 QERRNRTPYGSGIA
-1239 DTVQADGVFDLS
+1239 DAVQVDGVFDLS

-1296 GSFELVERDEALV
+1296 GSFELMENGEALV
-1309 FERLVEGEP
+1309 FERLVDGEL

-1323 TGPGTLV
+1323 SGPGTLV

-1360 VPVDTRAAVDTL
+1360 VIVETRAAVDTVFRL
-1372 FQLS
+1372 SGKHSQLSPT